1 MRDPYEVLGIPRT
14 ASDEEVK
21 KAYRKLSR
29 IYHPD
34 ANINNPNK
42 EAAEERF
49 KEIQQ
54 AYRTI
59 INKDA
64 AGYGQ
69 SGYGNGSFGGNPF
82 GGFYGGM
89 GGTYGYSRGSYGY
102 SQDPFGAYERG
113 AGSEKYESRDARYL
127 QAAVNYIRN
136 NAFAEAMNVLNSV
149 TERDAYWHYLYG
161 IANWG
166 MRNRAA
172 ALEHMQEAM
181 EMDPGN
187 SAYRQTYEQMQ
198 GGGEFYRTNGTMYG
212 MPTDH
217 TGGMC
222 CRICIANMLCNLF
235 CPGSFCV

>member
-42 EAAEERF
+42 DAAEEKF

-54 AYRTI
+54 AYKAI
-59 INKDA
+59 MNKDSA
-64 AGYGQ
+64 SYGQ
-69 SGYGNGSFGGNPF
+69 TGYGNGPFGGNPF

-89 GGTYGYSRGSYGY
+89 GGSYGNSRGSYGY
-102 SQDPFGAYERG
+102 SGDPFGAYGRTSGTE
-113 AGSEKYESRDARYL
+113 ESDDARHM
-127 QAAVNYIRN
+127 QAAVNYIQN
-136 NAFAEAMNVLNSV
+136 GAFAEAINVLNSV
-149 TERDAYWHYLYG
+149 NDHSAYWHYLYG
-161 IANWG
+161 VANWG

-181 EMDPGN
+181 ELDPGN
-187 SAYRQTYEQMQ
+187 YIYRQTYEQMQ
-198 GGGEFYRTNGTMYG
+198 GGGDFYRTNGAMYG
-212 MPTDH
+212 MPINNAN
-217 TGGMC
+217 GWC
-222 CRICIANMLCNLF
+222 CRICLANLLCNLF